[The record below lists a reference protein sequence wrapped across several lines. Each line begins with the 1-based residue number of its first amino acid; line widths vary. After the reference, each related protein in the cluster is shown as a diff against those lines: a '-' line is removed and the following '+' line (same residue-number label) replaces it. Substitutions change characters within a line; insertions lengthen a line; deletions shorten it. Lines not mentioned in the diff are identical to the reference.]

1 MKRKLI
7 VCLMLLS
14 LLLPSAIAWETPC
27 IDEPFEIGRAHV

>member
-14 LLLPSAIAWETPC
+14 LLATSALAWETPC
-27 IDEPFEIGRAHV
+27 TRLGNALY